1 MIRRAIWN
9 FIRVEY
15 EHYELEKM
23 YQISLYEEL
32 PLIKLSNGK
41 FKSNE
46 NKLLNI
52 LDTEKKDR
60 IILELRELFNSLD
73 KDKKDYDKDKET
85 GLNHLIEEK
94 KYEKNIKN
102 ILDEYLNKYKKRFQ

>member
-1 MIRRAIWN
+1 
-9 FIRVEY
+9 
-15 EHYELEKM
+15 M
-23 YQISLYEEL
+23 YQISFYEEL

-60 IILELRELFNSLD
+60 IILGLRELFNSLD

-85 GLNHLIEEK
+85 SLNHLIENK
-94 KYEKNIKN
+94 KYEKSIKN
-102 ILDEYLNKYKKRFQ
+102 ILDEYLGKYKKDCIDNLLN